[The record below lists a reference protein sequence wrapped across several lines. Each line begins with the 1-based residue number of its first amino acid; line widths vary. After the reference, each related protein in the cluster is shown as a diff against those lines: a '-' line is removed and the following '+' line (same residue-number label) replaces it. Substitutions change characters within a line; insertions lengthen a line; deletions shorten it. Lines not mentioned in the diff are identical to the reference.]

1 MKKILIVDDNA
12 QMRRLL
18 NITLNSDYDII
29 EACDGED
36 ALAKVLSQKPDAVLL
51 DVMMPGHF
59 DGLEVLDMIKKDP
72 LSTQTLV
79 AMVTARSLPSD
90 WDNFVA
96 ALMSND
102 TIVGPPLSDLV
113 FGMVYIRNGISIE
126 PIHQALAT
134 IVASRKARDA
144 AQVQMRDEKMAFITA
159 CRAEKAADGALK
171 FLVELQTLIEF
182 AK

>member
-90 WDNFVA
+90 WDKGLELGADAYFVKPF
-96 ALMSND
+96 S
-102 TIVGPPLSDLV
+102 PLTVVRWLSEQL
-113 FGMVYIRNGISIE
+113 
-126 PIHQALAT
+126 T
-134 IVASRKARDA
+134 
-144 AQVQMRDEKMAFITA
+144 
-159 CRAEKAADGALK
+159 
-171 FLVELQTLIEF
+171 
-182 AK
+182 